1 MKKQT
6 KGGVIMT
13 AEDIKKDFP
22 LLKDNDI
29 SYLDSGAT
37 THKPKQVIDAISS
50 FFKFSIAYE

>member
-1 MKKQT
+1 
-6 KGGVIMT
+6 MT

-37 THKPKQVIDAISS
+37 THNQSR
-50 FFKFSIAYE
+50 